1 MGVPFYLHA
10 GTTKTG
16 KPRYFFAKTVDD
28 RAISSMPEGFE
39 VTESINGVVSVRR
52 KVEGSIVVPE
62 ADVKTVEEAVARQPH
77 LKFYKVHALG
87 SAIVIFEPHPRP
99 EELRAQLERYGRLY
113 MSASYIE
120 DRMKTARYAPVMK
133 FERSVTGDDD
143 NYSVFRMTYRGEG
156 GWSWPFDSGKLADL
170 VRKVVPAIGTEGFFE
185 LY

>member
-99 EELRAQLERYGRLY
+99 EELRAQAERYGRLY
-113 MSASYIE
+113 MSGYYIE
-120 DRMKTARYAPVMK
+120 DRMKSARYSPVMK
-133 FERSVTGDDD
+133 FERSAKGDD

-156 GWSWPFDSGKLADL
+156 GWSYPFDWGKLSDL
-170 VRKVVPAIGTEGFFE
+170 VKTVVAPIGTEEFFE